1 MVSWDTS
8 AQVTN
13 DRQAET
19 DRPLPIRQL
28 SSTNH
33 ASGGRSSPG
42 ASGCGWPA
50 GCRSPAR
57 SPTQRATATRRTVV
71 EEHRDLVDLQL
82 VEHPSFERS
91 LRHIRSMHQHVAVR
105 GGGLGLCHRALDPIG
120 HIRHQWI
127 VSDLGDDRWAGRPG
141 SSHRWGWPARRPV
154 RAPCPGRCQETAA
167 CPVRRP
173 RGR

>member
-1 MVSWDTS
+1 MRQVAAPLPALADVGGLRGVDHPHDLQLNARRQHVEQSSTS
-8 AQVTN
+8 A
-13 DRQAET
+13 
-19 DRPLPIRQL
+19 
-28 SSTNH
+28 
-33 ASGGRSSPG
+33 
-42 ASGCGWPA
+42 
-50 GCRSPAR
+50 
-57 SPTQRATATRRTVV
+57 

-141 SSHRWGWPARRPV
+141 SSHR
-154 RAPCPGRCQETAA
+154 
-167 CPVRRP
+167 
-173 RGR
+173 